1 MLLVELS
8 LKCQFSPRW
17 FQSVIQPIEAKM
29 KAFFFC
35 PPKGLWDGGMCTM
48 IANRN

>member
-17 FQSVIQPIEAKM
+17 FRSVIQPIETKM
-29 KAFFFC
+29 KAF
-35 PPKGLWDGGMCTM
+35 PPPRGLWDGGMCTM

>member
-17 FQSVIQPIEAKM
+17 FRSVIQPIEAKM
-29 KAFFFC
+29 KAFFFS
-35 PPKGLWDGGMCTM
+35 PPRAYGMGGCVQ
-48 IANRN
+48 

>member
-17 FQSVIQPIEAKM
+17 FWSVIQPIEAKM
-29 KAFFFC
+29 KAS
-35 PPKGLWDGGMCTM
+35 PPAPRGLWDGGMYIM
-48 IANRN
+48 ITNRN

>member
-17 FQSVIQPIEAKM
+17 FWSVIQPIEAKM
-29 KAFFFC
+29 KAS
-35 PPKGLWDGGMCTM
+35 PPPRPQGLMGWGDVY
-48 IANRN
+48 NDH